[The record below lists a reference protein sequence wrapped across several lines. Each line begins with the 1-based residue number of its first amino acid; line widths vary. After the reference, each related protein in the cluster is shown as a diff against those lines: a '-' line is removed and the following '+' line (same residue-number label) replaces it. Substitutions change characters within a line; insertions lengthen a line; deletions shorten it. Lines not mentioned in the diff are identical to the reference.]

1 MDQGA
6 GFVTYHNRQER
17 DRAREARM
25 LLAVD
30 EGEGTTFIYVVELGS
45 VRDEIE
51 AYDQV
56 EAVMGFIEKHGID
69 QSEHDYISV
78 VSVRER

>member
-6 GFVTYHNRQER
+6 GFVTEHNRQER

-30 EGEGTTFIYVVELGS
+30 EGEGTAFGFVIELGS

-51 AYDQV
+51 AYD
-56 EAVMGFIEKHGID
+56 EAEAIQGFIEKHGID
-69 QSEHDYISV
+69 ESEHALIRV
-78 VSVRER
+78 ALVREV